1 MNRTIK
7 ATRNDRRIY
16 RLLRSLGPGI
26 ITGASDDD
34 PSGVA
39 TYAQAG
45 AAFGYATLWTA
56 LVTFPMMAAVQLI
69 CARIG
74 LVTGKGISSLLHQHY
89 SARVSY
95 LAVLALLLANTINA
109 GTDLAAIAAGINL
122 LVPVPILVLVGP
134 IALLILLIQFFGS
147 YRLIARIFSWLSL
160 SLFAYIGAAF
170 YARPDFAAVLKGTF
184 LPTIRWD
191 GAFIETL
198 LAICGTTIS
207 PYLFFWQASQEVEE
221 KAHTARSHQR
231 RLTANSEN
239 LVNTAWDVNLGMLF
253 SNVVMYFIILA
264 TAATLH
270 EAGQTDIQTATEAAE
285 ALRPL
290 AGGAATILFALGLIS
305 TGFLAVPI
313 LTTSAAYAVA
323 EVARWKRYSL
333 DEKPWK
339 AKNFYVVIA
348 ASTLI
353 GLAMNFTGINPIR
366 ALYWTAVING
376 FLAGPLLVLIMRI
389 ANNKT
394 IMKKSTNQPILNALG
409 WITTVVMFLSAL
421 GLVVTW
427 LFPHFFSSE
436 S

>member
-1 MNRTIK
+1 MNRTITP
-7 ATRNDRRIY
+7 TRNNHRLY

-39 TYAQAG
+39 TYTQAG
-45 AAFGYATLWTA
+45 ASLGYATLWTA

-89 SARVSY
+89 SARISY
-95 LAVLALLLANTINA
+95 PAVLALVIANAINA
-109 GTDLAAIAAGINL
+109 GTDLGAIAAGINL
-122 LVPVPILVLVGP
+122 LLPVPIFVLVGP

-147 YRLIARIFSWLSL
+147 YRFIARIFSWLSL
-160 SLFAYIGAAF
+160 ALFAYIGAAF
-170 YARPDFAAVLKGTF
+170 CAKPDWPAVLKGTF
-184 LPTIRWD
+184 LPTIRLD
-191 GAFIETL
+191 GMFVETL

-221 KAHTARSHQR
+221 KAHVEKRDQR
-231 RLTANSEN
+231 KLTANAEN
-239 LVNTAWDVNLGMLF
+239 LANVAWDVNLGMLF

-270 EAGQTDIQTATEAAE
+270 ESGQTDIQTATEAAE

-290 AGGAATILFALGLIS
+290 AGGAATILFAVGLIS
-305 TGFLAVPI
+305 TGFLTVPI

-323 EVARWKRYSL
+323 EVAHWKRHSL
-333 DEKPWK
+333 DEKPGQ
-339 AKNFYVVIA
+339 AKKFYFVIA
-348 ASTLI
+348 ATTLI
-353 GLAMNFTGINPIR
+353 GLALNFTGINPMK

-394 IMKKSTNQPILNALG
+394 IMKKSTNQPLLNILG
-409 WITTVVMFLSAL
+409 WTTTVVMFLSAL

-427 LFPHFFSSE
+427 IFPHFFSSE